1 MNHAKIAGWV
11 KIDLMEGRIPRGR
24 THSGR
29 PIALWNAPGLM
40 ASIRPRMATAVP
52 IARTTRAA
60 ARKADRST
68 GNPCGDVEDDDRLHH
83 QHQRRRPDRDRHLVD
98 EAPDEPRGHEG
109 NHAALAQDR
118 PAPALPRSIAE
129 ERDRGQGRDREL
141 VRSLDVVADIEGHG
155 VVAEN
160 EDDESEETAHRPD
173 DEGNREDCRDGDR
186 LRKAR
191 ERVLQPGGQYR
202 HDQGGGER
210 DHKDPLDRGGGSRD
224 RTAGRGVDFDHRD
237 RWSGLNTACGDAV
250 RALST
255 AAGQSSMAA
264 GGRPEA

>member
-29 PIALWNAPGLM
+29 PNRSLERTGVDGFDQAEDGYGRADHEDDPGRGHER
-40 ASIRPRMATAVP
+40 RPV
-52 IARTTRAA
+52 
-60 ARKADRST
+60 D
-68 GNPCGDVEDDDRLHH
+68 GNPCGDVEDDDRLQH

-109 NHAALAQDR
+109 NHPALAQDR
-118 PAPALPRSIAE
+118 PAPALPWSIAE
-129 ERDRGQGRDREL
+129 KRDRGQGRDREL

-160 EDDESEETAHRPD
+160 EDDEGEETAHRPD
-173 DEGNREDCRDGDR
+173 DECNREDCRDGDR

-191 ERVLQPGGQYR
+191 ELVLQPGGQCR
-202 HDQGGGER
+202 HDQGGRER

-224 RTAGRGVDFDHRD
+224 RAAGRGVDLDHRD

-255 AAGQSSMAA
+255 AAGRSSMAA